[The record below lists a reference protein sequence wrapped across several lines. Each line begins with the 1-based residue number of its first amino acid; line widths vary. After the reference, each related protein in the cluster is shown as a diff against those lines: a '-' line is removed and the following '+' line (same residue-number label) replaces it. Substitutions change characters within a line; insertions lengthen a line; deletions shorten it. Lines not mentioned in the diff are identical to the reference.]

1 MPAGVCI
8 AMSSRI
14 DIIILAAGLSH
25 RFGPEDKLLMD
36 VNGQPL
42 YSISLKAAT
51 SLKDEIYQRIVVA
64 RNPEIMKDAHE
75 MGFTAVFNPLSEKG
89 QSESIRLGINA
100 LASCSNASEGRGA
113 VIFMNAD
120 QPFMNASVI
129 RRLIACWKKK
139 DMIIVP
145 VANGHP
151 ASPCLFPRRFLP
163 ELMQLS
169 GDAGGKKVY
178 SKHPEETWFIG
189 FDDTP
194 DAELLF
200 YDIDSP
206 EDRSFIEKYLDRK

>member
-1 MPAGVCI
+1 
-8 AMSSRI
+8 
-14 DIIILAAGLSH
+14 
-25 RFGPEDKLLMD
+25 
-36 VNGQPL
+36 
-42 YSISLKAAT
+42 
-51 SLKDEIYQRIVVA
+51 
-64 RNPEIMKDAHE
+64 
-75 MGFTAVFNPLSEKG
+75 
-89 QSESIRLGINA
+89 
-100 LASCSNASEGRGA
+100 
-113 VIFMNAD
+113 MNAD